1 MERQYS
7 INICGYQCN
16 IISEESREEVERAV
30 AAVTERVKAITDN
43 NDRVSTTMAALLVSM
58 ELYEELEEAKMATGN
73 LRMQL
78 KGYFDDAARA
88 DEEKRALK
96 HEIAVL
102 KARLGE

>member
-1 MERQYS
+1 MERQYN

-16 IISEESREEVERAV
+16 IVSDESKEEIDRAI

-43 NDRVSTTMAALLVSM
+43 NDRISTSMAALLVCM
-58 ELYEELEEAKMATGN
+58 DLYEELEENKMATGN

-78 KGYFDDAARA
+78 KAYFDDAARA
-88 DEEKRALK
+88 DDEKHQLQK
-96 HEIAVL
+96 EIASL